1 VSTSQP
7 NSMEDAARVVAGTLM
22 EEEILER
29 IQVDCKLIDLSTVEL
44 WIQAKVQVHAIAY
57 KDVQSTLVIPA

>member
-29 IQVDCKLIDLSTVEL
+29 IQVDCKLIDLSTVA
-44 WIQAKVQVHAIAY
+44 W
-57 KDVQSTLVIPA
+57 SC